1 MIDRVV
7 HHGRLVESDGTS
19 HRMDQALMLSGN
31 GNQGCGHAP
40 SEVWEIDRANFRL
53 YLTEYAWVAGGLPRV
68 RAGLLGRPS
77 GIGAPP

>member
-40 SEVWEIDRANFRL
+40 SEVWES
-53 YLTEYAWVAGGLPRV
+53 TERTFDFT
-68 RAGLLGRPS
+68 
-77 GIGAPP
+77 